1 MISSRSVFSV
11 LLAAV
16 VIFGIAVS
24 PLAVSGQ
31 QDTGELRVASADG
44 ETDIAQGDSQTI
56 EVFYTSPGSYTPQL
70 IEFDLTYDQDVLS
83 VPENGVSSGG
93 YLGAVVNSNV
103 SNGTVD
109 YLEFSIDPNPTVN
122 PNQPVATIEFTPAD
136 GADVGEQTNL
146 ELTNALS
153 AKGDSSRTLQRI
165 NKTVTITE
173 GAQNT
178 PDYNVKIQN
187 PTLSQTPVD
196 ETPGDHTLNFDV
208 VNVSADDEPD
218 NFTVTLP
225 KEVTVENIVST
236 TVTDASEKRI
246 DVSDDPADADNPGR
260 ELKFAVDPTSQ
271 ATAVKTLTVEVE
283 MKLSAT
289 P

>member
-1 MISSRSVFSV
+1 MDRD
-11 LLAAV
+11 
-16 VIFGIAVS
+16 GI
-24 PLAVSGQ
+24 
-31 QDTGELRVASADG
+31 
-44 ETDIAQGDSQTI
+44 TI
-56 EVFYTSPGSYTPQL
+56 
-70 IEFDLTYDQDVLS
+70 TYDQDVLS
-83 VPENGVSSGG
+83 VPEDGVSSGG
-93 YLGAVVNSNV
+93 YLGAVVSPSV

-109 YLEFSIDPNPTVN
+109 YFEFSFDQDPTVN
-122 PNQPVATIEFTPAD
+122 PNQPVATIDFTPAD
-136 GADVGEQTNL
+136 GADIGDEADL
-146 ELTNALS
+146 KLTNVLI
-153 AKGDSSRTLQRI
+153 KPDSLGTPQTVD
-165 NKTVTITE
+165 KTITITE

-196 ETPGDHTLNFDV
+196 ETPSDHTLNFDV

-271 ATAVKTLTVEVE
+271 ATAIKTLTVEVE
-283 MKLSAT
+283 MELSAT

>member
-1 MISSRSVFSV
+1 MISSRSVFGI
-11 LLAAV
+11 LLAAIV
-16 VIFGIAVS
+16 VFGIAVG

-44 ETDIAQGDSQTI
+44 KTDIAQGDTQTV
-56 EVFYTSPGSYTPQL
+56 EVFYTSPSPDTPRV
-70 IEFDLTYDQDVLS
+70 IEFNLTYDQDVLS
-83 VPENGVSSGG
+83 VPEDGVSSGG
-93 YLGAVVNSNV
+93 YLGAVVSPSV

-109 YLEFSIDPNPTVN
+109 YFEFSFDQDPTVN

-136 GADVGEQTNL
+136 GADIGDQTDL
-146 ELTNALS
+146 KLTNVLI
-153 AKGDSSRTLQRI
+153 KPDSLGTPQTVD
-165 NKTVTITE
+165 KTITITE
-173 GAQNT
+173 GTQNT

-283 MKLSAT
+283 MELSAT